1 MLRVPLAPRAA
12 DFHYQP
18 ITGANRPGALRR
30 HIYTGV
36 MGNTY
41 LTLTT
46 NMFLVA
52 FGTIVHVSVFQWG
65 VVGAVSAFAI
75 VFQLFSAYASIRYGY
90 RRLIWILTEGANRV
104 LRTVAFALAY
114 FFLIKGDP
122 AMGASLLVLFLCVA
136 SFFGAAAQPPW
147 LSWLADLIPEQLQGR
162 FIGRRD
168 AWIAFGTICV
178 IVPVSYV
185 LDAVGPSL
193 KAPAL
198 AVAAIGGCLVG
209 MVDLVLHRQIPE
221 PECACDNEGFVEHV
235 MAPIRDR
242 QFLPWLVFSTVW
254 NFGMNLGAVLSF
266 VYFVDDLGIRNNYL
280 GGTLALIVVPLL
292 GTFCTSRLSGWLIDT
307 WGIRNVLFVS
317 HALWGIQPLFWLL
330 ATPGTAIIWLCV
342 SSVVGGASTSASV
355 NASIKLMTRM
365 PARNRRAMYLA
376 VATCCN
382 SLASGVAIL
391 GAGWFID
398 VFSRVH
404 WNLAG
409 HTVGAFQVVFIAS
422 MALRLASWLLIFPV
436 KAPAAATT
444 VRETDLQRETEN
456 VML

>member
-1 MLRVPLAPRAA
+1 MPRMPLAPGAA
-12 DFHYQP
+12 DFRYHP
-18 ITGANRPGALRR
+18 ITGANRPRALCR
-30 HIYTGV
+30 HIYTGI
-36 MGNTY
+36 MGNVY

-52 FGTIVHVSVFQWG
+52 FGTIVNVSVFQWG
-65 VVGAVSAFAI
+65 VVGAVTAFAF
-75 VFQLFSAYASIRYGY
+75 VFQLFSAHACIRHGY
-90 RRLIWILTEGANRV
+90 RRPLWFFVESTNRL

-114 FFLIKGDP
+114 FCLVSGDTGL
-122 AMGASLLVLFLCVA
+122 GASLLVFFLCLA
-136 SFFGAAAQPPW
+136 SLFGAAAQPPW
-147 LSWLADLIPEQLQGR
+147 LSWLADLVPERLQGR

-178 IVPVSYV
+178 IIPISYV
-185 LDAVGPSL
+185 LDIVSPEW

-198 AVAAIGGCLVG
+198 AIAALGGCLVG
-209 MVDLVLHRQIPE
+209 FADLSLHRQIPE
-221 PECACDNEGFVEHV
+221 PECGCDNDSFLHHV
-235 MAPIRDR
+235 MEPIRDR
-242 QFLPWLVFSTVW
+242 RFLPWLVFSTVW

-266 VYFVDDLGIRNNYL
+266 VYFVDDIGIRNNYL

-342 SSVVGGASTSASV
+342 SSIVGGATTSASV

-365 PARNRRAMYLA
+365 PTRNRRPMYLA
-376 VATCCN
+376 VATCMN
-382 SLASGVAIL
+382 SIASGIAIL

-398 VFSRVH
+398 AFSGITWRF
-404 WNLAG
+404 AG
-409 HTVGAFQVVFIAS
+409 YSAGAFQLVFIAS
-422 MALRLASWLLIFPV
+422 MGLRLASWFLIIPV
-436 KAPAAATT
+436 KAPITTASFSGTDQQEAAEGSI
-444 VRETDLQRETEN
+444 V
-456 VML
+456 